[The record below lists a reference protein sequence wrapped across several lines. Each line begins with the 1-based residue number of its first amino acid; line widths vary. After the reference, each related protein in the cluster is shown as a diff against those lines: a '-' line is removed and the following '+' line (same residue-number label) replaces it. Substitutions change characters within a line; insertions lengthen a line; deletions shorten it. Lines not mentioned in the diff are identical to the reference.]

1 MLKESS
7 SSISWGV
14 FLIKMRP
21 LHLTSSGWN
30 LQRRKWSH
38 IKHMF
43 YLRNK
48 CIKFSKYFA
57 RKKAFIFEIVSVYCV
72 LEMASV
78 SSLYH
83 YFRFLDLVGLMSTN
97 VKYIF
102 VLEHKPKII
111 LYRRSYLQTT
121 SRFLFFCLLLGSEK
135 VLIWSS
141 FCILSQMNPI
151 LRPFKRQKCFLRNKR
166 IRFRRW
172 SECHH

>member
-102 VLEHKPKII
+102 VLEHKPKIN
-111 LYRRSYLQTT
+111 LYRRSYLQQVEFC
-121 SRFLFFCLLLGSEK
+121 FLFAFRFWKSAH
-135 VLIWSS
+135 LIQFLYFVSDES
-141 FCILSQMNPI
+141 GFVEPL
-151 LRPFKRQKCFLRNKR
+151 LRPFNGRSVSCAIYRSNSDHGL
-166 IRFRRW
+166 
-172 SECHH
+172 

>member
-1 MLKESS
+1 MMQFVEFWYFSLESALNIFCMPIDGKGYLLIHGRLMLKVSS

-21 LHLTSSGWN
+21 LYLTSSGWN

-111 LYRRSYLQTT
+111 LYRRSYLQQVE
-121 SRFLFFCLLLGSEK
+121 FCFFE
-135 VLIWSS
+135 
-141 FCILSQMNPI
+141 
-151 LRPFKRQKCFLRNKR
+151 
-166 IRFRRW
+166 
-172 SECHH
+172 